1 MQAAATQTIVLSLA
15 VAVLMLMGIRA
26 GFLGSVNVSSGRE
39 LMLRSLATIVVLVG
53 VLFTLA
59 QSNAIDASNEQLA
72 IALVSL
78 GTTSLVALFNR
89 RIAAKKSVPT
99 YREPL
104 WLYCQRGSDS
114 AHRGSI
120 LKANYGNMLIRT
132 SRIKGPRS
140 SSSQPSSSKQQG
152 QRLPQSSLRPKVI
165 SAGGATPQMHSV
177 TEIKVQPEEDDDS
190 SASSKQGIGNSVAEG
205 PRIKTKVPQHV
216 QKSRQEDATE
226 PTEPERLQA
235 VKAQKSDF
243 RPAYHSDI
251 NAQKQRPK
259 FTLLAKNEGQE
270 ECVHVHIGERKADG
284 PMMVRS
290 RSLALGRHSNLPED
304 KIPSVA
310 MRHYVLLPTEEDQ
323 LPAVAKED
331 ADVDSEE
338 GAEKEKEI
346 KAEVLSAALSSSD
359 IGLAGRKK
367 LEKML
372 AESASVPATILLP
385 NATESD
391 DIAEVDRPS
400 FYGRFKNQTLQWK
413 LEVILTAVFFSIS
426 FGICLYGFYSYI
438 KNIL

>member
-1 MQAAATQTIVLSLA
+1 MLKLKPVCKDQVLSEIMQAAATQTIVLSLA
-15 VAVLMLMGIRA
+15 VSVLMLMGIRA

-120 LKANYGNMLIRT
+120 IKPNYGNMLIRT
-132 SRIKGPRS
+132 SRIEGPLS
-140 SSSQPSSSKQQG
+140 SSSQPPSSKNQG
-152 QRLPQSSLRPKVI
+152 RHIRQSSLRPKVN
-165 SAGGATPQMHSV
+165 SAGGTTRQMHSV
-177 TEIKVQPEEDDDS
+177 TEIKVQPEEDNDS
-190 SASSKQGIGNSVAEG
+190 SASSQGIGKAVAEG
-205 PRIKTKVPQHV
+205 PRIQTKVPQHV
-216 QKSRQEDATE
+216 QKSRQEDAAK
-226 PTEPERLQA
+226 PERLQA

-243 RPAYHSDI
+243 RPADHSDV
-251 NAQKQRPK
+251 NTQKQRLK

-385 NATESD
+385 NANESD
-391 DIAEVDRPS
+391 DPTNE
-400 FYGRFKNQTLQWK
+400 GRQ
-413 LEVILTAVFFSIS
+413 I
-426 FGICLYGFYSYI
+426 
-438 KNIL
+438 